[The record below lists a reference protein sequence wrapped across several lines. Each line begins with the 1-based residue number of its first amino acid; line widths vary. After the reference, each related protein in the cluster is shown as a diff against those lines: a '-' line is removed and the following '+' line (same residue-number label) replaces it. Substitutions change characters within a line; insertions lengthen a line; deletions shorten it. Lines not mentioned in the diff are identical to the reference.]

1 MFERVL
7 NNPPYGY
14 WKLSQVIQYSLF
26 LSSHSVYQISWI
38 FPIPLTYFTPYYLTG
53 NQELNLHSIL
63 PPFTYWTQKKS
74 FSWTYTSAHQEFW
87 YSFNGYLIL
96 LSKPSFISDYQSYL
110 GKNMLL
116 CKERKTSTLSFHSHQ
131 L

>member
-1 MFERVL
+1 MLTIFTK
-7 NNPPYGY
+7 
-14 WKLSQVIQYSLF
+14 KLHHTCLKGSWISLRMVTESYHKCKMQYSLF

-38 FPIPLTYFTPYYLTG
+38 FPIYLTYFTPYYLTG

-96 LSKPSFISDYQSYL
+96 LSKPSFISDYQSYS
-110 GKNMLL
+110 GK
-116 CKERKTSTLSFHSHQ
+116 KYVTL
-131 L
+131 